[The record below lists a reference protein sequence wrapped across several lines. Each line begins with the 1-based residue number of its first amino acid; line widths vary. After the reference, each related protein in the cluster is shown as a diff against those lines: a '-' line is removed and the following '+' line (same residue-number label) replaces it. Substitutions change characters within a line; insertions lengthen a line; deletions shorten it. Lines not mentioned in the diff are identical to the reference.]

1 MAPDEE
7 AANAE
12 LEGQGG
18 RLAWLEAE
26 MDGLPVRTWILIGLG
41 IAIVVLGVGAWWT
54 YRGPG
59 TQADQ
64 AMSGGAMQ
72 PANGNGVTVPPVE
85 GLYAGERVLFVHT
98 EASDPEVAGLLT
110 DMMGSPVLV
119 VPELARVPASALA
132 AVYVFTNGVEGGG
145 PMGFQPDVFDSA
157 PGGPGYSPLR
167 EVRLVTWE
175 EGAGPRLLDSAEAV
189 EEAGRRGEVRIEPT
203 GVVVNMPFLAWP
215 GGQR

>member
-26 MDGLPVRTWILIGLG
+26 MDGLPVPTWILIGLG

-72 PANGNGVTVPPVE
+72 IQVIALRYVE
-85 GLYAGERVLFVHT
+85 ELTLAEI
-98 EASDPEVAGLLT
+98 ASILRCSKESVNTHLRRARAT
-110 DMMGSPVLV
+110 
-119 VPELARVPASALA
+119 LAR
-132 AVYVFTNGVEGGG
+132 
-145 PMGFQPDVFDSA
+145 
-157 PGGPGYSPLR
+157 
-167 EVRLVTWE
+167 RLQLE
-175 EGAGPRLLDSAEAV
+175 EDA
-189 EEAGRRGEVRIEPT
+189 
-203 GVVVNMPFLAWP
+203 
-215 GGQR
+215 